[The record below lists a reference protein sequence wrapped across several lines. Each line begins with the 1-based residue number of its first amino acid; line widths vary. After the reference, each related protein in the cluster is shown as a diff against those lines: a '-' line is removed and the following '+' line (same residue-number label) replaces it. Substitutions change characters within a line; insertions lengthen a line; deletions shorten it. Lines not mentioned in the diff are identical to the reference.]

1 MRREDSHLW
10 WSVAKLLAGTIVAG
24 LLDEGAID
32 GDRDIVAYLP
42 EFAGSGWEGASVEHV
57 LNMASGIDALDSAAG
72 YADPDSGI
80 GRLIY
85 AEGILQRSDG
95 VEAVGHDRAL
105 QLMTSARPPGT
116 RYEYASP
123 NTNMLALLIERVTGR
138 RYADVVQQRIW
149 SRIGAEG
156 DGLLGLS
163 PDGRPIA
170 HGMYSSRL
178 RDLARFGLLF
188 TPSGQ
193 RADVLSKRALARMTD
208 PDQNTHFRTATA
220 AIDHLHAKLG
230 ERPVNALA
238 QWDAIFADGDMFKS
252 GYDGQALY
260 VSPQQDL
267 VIAVFSTSKDKRIYR
282 YLRPLA
288 AAVAAEADRRP

>member
-1 MRREDSHLW
+1 M
-10 WSVAKLLAGTIVAG
+10 
-24 LLDEGAID
+24 
-32 GDRDIVAYLP
+32 
-42 EFAGSGWEGASVEHV
+42 
-57 LNMASGIDALDSAAG
+57 
-72 YADPDSGI
+72 
-80 GRLIY
+80 
-85 AEGILQRSDG
+85 
-95 VEAVGHDRAL
+95 
-105 QLMTSARPPGT
+105 
-116 RYEYASP
+116 
-123 NTNMLALLIERVTGR
+123 
-138 RYADVVQQRIW
+138 
-149 SRIGAEG
+149 
-156 DGLLGLS
+156 
-163 PDGRPIA
+163 
-170 HGMYSSRL
+170 

-238 QWDAIFADGDMFKS
+238 QWDAIFADGDLFKS